1 MTPRNIAG
9 TIIKLFVAS
18 VVVGLFLSLF
28 NIDPVAAFGRLGQ
41 AAERVFNLGVS
52 AVQWAVPF
60 ALAGAVIVVPIWL
73 ISFVL
78 KSRRGR

>member
-41 AAERVFNLGVS
+41 AAERVFNLGVG